1 MGKAKK
7 PAKIKE
13 AAPRKISAV
22 GHYYSESMHYM
33 KQTYKRKPP
42 FILISSCLLIIAFT
56 AISLISY
63 YVANRS
69 LNQHIKTNTLP
80 LTSDNIYSEVQRD
93 LLQPILVSSL
103 MAQDTFV
110 HNWIDTGEQQ
120 PEQMYRYLK
129 SIQDRY
135 NAITTF
141 FVSEQTSNY
150 YHSSGIIKQI
160 SAEDPADNWYFTT
173 RKLKVEFDINLDV
186 DTVDNS
192 STNLFV
198 NHKVKDQQGRFL
210 GIIGVGLASQTL
222 KELIEDYQQRFG
234 RQVYFI
240 DRLGKV
246 ALQGSKYS
254 GTADIHQAE
263 GLKDIAPVILT
274 TRGGSF
280 SYSSNNQQYL
290 IKSRFIPE
298 LDWYL
303 IVEHKEHS
311 EVLVTKTLW
320 VNLSISLLVTLIV
333 LLLLYYTLGGYQ
345 RRLEYMANTDP
356 LTGTASRYAFES
368 VFEQILSFA
377 QREQHPVSTILV
389 DIDHFKKVNDNH
401 GHLVG
406 DKVLSQIANI
416 LTDNLRQSDTLCR
429 WGGDEF
435 LIVLP
440 HCNQAAARQVAEKM
454 RQQIETSLPP
464 ADNLK
469 LKITASFGVAEYSNN
484 ESSANLFSR
493 TDKALYRAKAKSR
506 NQVECTTNM
515 PTETV

>member
-1 MGKAKK
+1 
-7 PAKIKE
+7 
-13 AAPRKISAV
+13 
-22 GHYYSESMHYM
+22 M
-33 KQTYKRKPP
+33 KQTYKRKPS
-42 FILISSCLLIIAFT
+42 FILISSCLLIVAFT

-110 HNWIDTGEQQ
+110 HNWIDNGEQQ

-150 YHSSGIIKQI
+150 YHSSGIIKQVSI
-160 SAEDPADNWYFTT
+160 TDSADNWYFTT
-173 RKLKVEFDINLDV
+173 RKIKEEFDINLDL
-186 DTVDNS
+186 DTVDS
-192 STNLFV
+192 ASTNLFV

-210 GIIGVGLASQTL
+210 GIIGVGLASHTL

-246 ALQGSKYS
+246 VLQGSKYI
-254 GTADIHQAE
+254 GTEDINQAE
-263 GLKDIAPVILT
+263 GLQDIASVILT

-303 IVEHKEHS
+303 IVEHKEYS
-311 EVLVTKTLW
+311 EVLITKTLW

-368 VFEQILSFA
+368 IFEQILSFA
-377 QREQHPVSTILV
+377 QRQQHPVSTILV

-401 GHLVG
+401 GHLIG
-406 DKVLSQIANI
+406 DEVLSQIANT
-416 LTDNLRQSDTLCR
+416 LTDNLRKSDTLCR

-440 HCNQAAARQVAEKM
+440 HCNQAEARRIAEKM
-454 RQQIETSLPP
+454 RLEIENTLRSIN
-464 ADNLK
+464 NLN
-469 LKITASFGVAEYSNN
+469 LKITASFGVAEYNNN
-484 ESSANLFSR
+484 ESSASLFSR
-493 TDKALYRAKAKSR
+493 TDKALYRAKARSR
-506 NQVECTTNM
+506 NTVECTANISAD
-515 PTETV
+515 TV